1 MVCCARD
8 FPVLWTIVRG
18 WLRRE
23 SESLHDRAR
32 SGRLRA
38 LNVAPSVSFLV
49 SVRGRSREG
58 IPAAAGGLHA
68 ASLAIRLRVSCY
80 APMRPPPHP
89 RAPSRRAT
97 NQAASRVL
105 RRRSR
110 LRGADRDEPWSRSRA
125 RSVNVREPG
134 AQATRWRSHAGARG
148 AADAPTT
155 CGRSESPRARAFPE
169 E

>member
-18 WLRRE
+18 WRRRE

-89 RAPSRRAT
+89 RAPSRLATLMADCRAESSARNAGAHDPALT
-97 NQAASRVL
+97 QQRSRTVSPTRVARTQLREPRDPTASLLDARGGSE
-105 RRRSR
+105 RSARRSPC
-110 LRGADRDEPWSRSRA
+110 A
-125 RSVNVREPG
+125 
-134 AQATRWRSHAGARG
+134 
-148 AADAPTT
+148 
-155 CGRSESPRARAFPE
+155 
-169 E
+169 